1 MANGRESM
9 MTPEQELRE
18 EARREQLRNN
28 TSVEERQRRDARDAV
43 SYATHVRPPIPADVP
58 VAMHRPLQVLPLPP
72 RAPTMEEQWLADNP
86 SFTKNDGRMIPGG
99 STIAVIDGSGN
110 NPFTTVQTVHDLFF
124 PQYYMGKKIVGV
136 RRNNGGTRRRRRSRK
151 SKRRR

>member
-1 MANGRESM
+1 MPNGRESD

-28 TSVEERQRRDARDAV
+28 TSVEERLRRDRREAE
-43 SYATHVRPPIPADVP
+43 SYATNFRTPIPADIP
-58 VAMHRPLQVLPLPP
+58 RPLQVVPRVLPP

-110 NPFTTVQTVHDLFF
+110 NPFTTVQTMHDLFF

-136 RRNNGGTRRRRRSRK
+136 RRNNGGTRRRRRARK